1 MRPHLWLT
9 GCKRK
14 NANALKVNTNK
25 SLVFVE
31 KNILYIKH
39 MG

>member
-1 MRPHLWLT
+1 MRPHLWLA
-9 GCKRK
+9 GCKLA
-14 NANALKVNTNK
+14 NANALKVDTNK

-31 KNILYIKH
+31 KNNLYIKH